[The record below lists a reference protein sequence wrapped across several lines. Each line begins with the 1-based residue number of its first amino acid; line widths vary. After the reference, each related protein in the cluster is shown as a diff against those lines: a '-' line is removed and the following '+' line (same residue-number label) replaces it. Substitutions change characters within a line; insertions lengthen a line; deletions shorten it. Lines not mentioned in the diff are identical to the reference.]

1 MIATQLTATP
11 AVSICLPGYNNTE
24 KYHELHHVG
33 GCRCTFDFHSHRK
46 CTATRKGD
54 LRWRLLLVRR
64 VGFRQGAGR
73 SRDDLRLYRWQDRKP
88 DLQASLGGGTGHYEA
103 VKITYNPAK
112 VSYEVLL
119 TAFWHSVDPT
129 DGGGQF
135 CDRGE
140 SYRTAVFVAN
150 EKQRGSA
157 EASRNAVQ
165 KKLNKPIVSPILA
178 ATPFYAAEDYHQN
191 YYEKNPIRYR
201 YYRWGCGRNKKVEE
215 VWGEHAYEGIPG
227 HG

>member
-1 MIATQLTATP
+1 MYM
-11 AVSICLPGYNNTE
+11 PGDNNTE
-24 KYHELHHVG
+24 TYHELDDAG
-33 GCRCTFDFHSHRK
+33 GCRCTFDLHSYRK

-54 LRWRLLLVRR
+54 LRWRPLLVRR

-73 SRDDLRLYRWQDRKP
+73 SRDDPRYTGGKTENPTYKQVS
-88 DLQASLGGGTGHYEA
+88 AGGTGHYEA
-103 VKITYNPAK
+103 VEITYNPAK
-112 VSYEVLL
+112 VSYEALL

-140 SYRTAVFVAN
+140 FYRPAVFVAN

-165 KKLNKPIVSPILA
+165 KKLKKPIVSPILA

-201 YYRWGCGRNKKVEE
+201 YYRWGCGRDKKVEE

>member
-1 MIATQLTATP
+1 MNWMMPTVAAALWIFTHTGASAQQL
-11 AVSICLPGYNNTE
+11 E
-24 KYHELHHVG
+24 KAIFAG
-33 GCRCTFDFHSHRK
+33 GCFWC
-46 CTATRKGD
+46 
-54 LRWRLLLVRR
+54 VE

-73 SRDDLRLYRWQDRKP
+73 CRDDLRLYRW
-88 DLQASLGGGTGHYEA
+88 LQTENPTYKQVSAGGTGHYEA
-103 VKITYNPAK
+103 VEINYNPAK
-112 VSYEVLL
+112 VSYEALL

-140 SYRTAVFVAN
+140 SYRPAVFVAN

-165 KKLNKPIVSPILA
+165 KKLKKPIVSPILA

-201 YYRWGCGRNKKVEE
+201 YYRWGCGRDKKVEE